1 MDQHTKLIQRLQG
14 EAAVK
19 ALRRNRFDAHYFE
32 TVEQMKT
39 YVSELLQ
46 KDMTV
51 AVGGSMTLFET
62 GIIDMIRGS
71 EATFYDRYDVSK
83 DTAVM
88 FRKAFESD
96 LFFTSSNAVTLDGQL
111 FNIDGNGNRVAAMIF
126 GPKKVVVIVGTNKIV
141 KDMSAAESFAK
152 MTSRPMNNQRLN
164 TGNPCTVTGEC
175 MECVKDT
182 RICSAFV
189 RIARSQIDRRIA
201 VLIVNESLGY
211 GS

>member
-71 EATFYDRYDVSK
+71 EATFYDRYDASK

-96 LFFTSSNAVTLDGQL
+96 LFFTTRNAVTLKG
-111 FNIDGNGNRVAAMIF
+111 
-126 GPKKVVVIVGTNKIV
+126 K
-141 KDMSAAESFAK
+141 
-152 MTSRPMNNQRLN
+152 
-164 TGNPCTVTGEC
+164 
-175 MECVKDT
+175 
-182 RICSAFV
+182 
-189 RIARSQIDRRIA
+189 
-201 VLIVNESLGY
+201 
-211 GS
+211 